1 MTIPVP
7 MFLDCDTGI
16 DDAMAVIYLLNSPE
30 IDLVGV
36 ASVSGNI
43 DAAGG
48 ARNTLDLLA
57 LAGRPDIPVAVGNHD
72 PQGGR
77 YDGGA
82 PHVHG
87 GNGIGDVDLPRSD
100 RGPTAESGAE
110 LLIAMARRHPGRLHV
125 LAIAPLTN
133 LAEALR
139 LAPDLPDLVAQVT
152 IMGGAALVPGNI
164 SPVAE
169 ANIGNDP
176 AAAAEVLAAPWDL
189 TLVPLDVTMSHR
201 FDESDRQALLAD
213 GRLVPV
219 ALGEMLDHYFGFYES
234 VFGDRHCALH
244 DPLAAAIAVGA
255 VVPDLAPTV
264 RVTVEAGTGPGRGQT
279 VCDLRGRYRGYP
291 AQDGAHCRVVLAA
304 PGDTA
309 AHIRQR
315 LLVDA
320 TVPPVRPSV
329 T

>member
-1 MTIPVP
+1 MTTRVP

-16 DDAMAVIYLLNSPE
+16 DDALALVYLLNSPE

-36 ASVSGNI
+36 ATVSGNI

-57 LAGRPDIPVAVGNHD
+57 LAGRGDIPVAVGNHD
-72 PQGGR
+72 PQAGR

-87 GNGIGDVDLPRSD
+87 DNGIGNVTLPPSNLS
-100 RGPTAESGAE
+100 PVPESGAE
-110 LLIAMARRHPGRLHV
+110 LLVKLARQYPGELHV
-125 LAIAPLTN
+125 VAIAPLTN

-139 LAPDLPDLVAQVT
+139 LEPDLPNLVGHVT

-164 SPVAE
+164 SAVAE

-176 AAAAEVLAAPWDL
+176 EAAADVMVAPWDI
-189 TLVPLDVTMSHR
+189 TLVPLDVTMFHR
-201 FDESDRQALLAD
+201 FDEDDRQALLTD
-213 GRLVPV
+213 GRPVPR
-219 ALGEMLDHYFGFYES
+219 ALGEMLDYYFAFYFS

-244 DPLAAAIAVGA
+244 DPLAAAIAVGE
-255 VVPDLAPTV
+255 VVPTLAPTV
-264 RVTVEAGTGPGRGQT
+264 RVAVDAERGPSRGQT

-291 AQDGAHCRVVLAA
+291 PQSGAHTRVVLAA
-304 PGDTA
+304 PDDSA
-309 AHIRQR
+309 AAIRNR
-315 LLVDA
+315 LLA
-320 TVPPVRPSV
+320 G
-329 T
+329 

>member
-1 MTIPVP
+1 MTTPVP

-16 DDAMAVIYLLNSPE
+16 DDAMALVYLLNSPD

-36 ASVSGNI
+36 ATVSGNI

-57 LAGRPDIPVAVGNHD
+57 LAGRADIPVAVGNHD
-72 PQGGR
+72 PQAGH

-87 GNGIGDVDLPRSD
+87 DNGIGNVTLPRS
-100 RGPTAESGAE
+100 GNEPAAGTGAE
-110 LLIAMARRHPGRLHV
+110 LLVKLARQYRGRLHV
-125 LAIAPLTN
+125 VAIAPLTN

-139 LAPDLPDLVAQVT
+139 LEPDLPNLVSHVT

-164 SPVAE
+164 TAVAE

-176 AAAAEVLAAPWDL
+176 EAAAEVFAASWDL

-201 FDESDRQALLAD
+201 FDEADRQELLSD
-213 GRLVPV
+213 GRPVPV
-219 ALGEMLDHYFGFYES
+219 ALGEMLDYYFGFYFT

-255 VVPDLAPTV
+255 VIPDLAPTV
-264 RVTVEAGTGPGRGQT
+264 RVAVEAGSGPSRGQT
-279 VCDLRGRYRGYP
+279 VCDLRGRYRDFP
-291 AQDGAHCRVVLAA
+291 PQSGAHCRVVLTAPDGAAAHIKHRLLAA
-304 PGDTA
+304 PGG
-309 AHIRQR
+309 
-315 LLVDA
+315 
-320 TVPPVRPSV
+320 
-329 T
+329 